1 MYNFSKEELQK
12 YINQYYE
19 VEDENPELLYDSC
32 DDMVLVYEYI
42 ENILVNYLAKDT
54 SVSRQ
59 LRKILADNL
68 QGADENDLSTNFM
81 EAPLYEVLCMLS
93 SYYLAGFIEAKYMQ
107 ASCEQQKEYL
117 QKQIFVLENFIK
129 NLPPSLQD
137 NVGQIQRLLNGAK
150 GRLKLDFDTRLSIKE
165 IAALSKSNE
174 KSVYNAI
181 STKSLDIDKNK
192 KISNTSAEKWL
203 SNKIKPSLWKN
214 FIGQDIKD
222 EEFFSNILDK
232 MEGKQPLL
240 STKKVRYFLVPVSKG
255 NDVFN
260 ASLFHNGFITVG
272 KKGNEVKYSTFE
284 EALNALIQMDSPYW
298 RRPNEKGNW
307 GIVKG
312 EYWVRKS
319 NVELNLE
326 EK

>member
-32 DDMVLVYEYI
+32 ADMVLVYEYI
-42 ENILVNYLAKDT
+42 ENILDNYLAKDT

-107 ASCEQQKEYL
+107 ASCAQQKEYL

-260 ASLFHNGFITVG
+260 ASLFTG
-272 KKGNEVKYSTFE
+272 KSAPKEWICRFV
-284 EALNALIQMDSPYW
+284 I
-298 RRPNEKGNW
+298 
-307 GIVKG
+307 
-312 EYWVRKS
+312 
-319 NVELNLE
+319 
-326 EK
+326 

>member
-32 DDMVLVYEYI
+32 DDMVLAYEYI
-42 ENILVNYLAKDT
+42 ENILDNYLAKDT

-68 QGADENDLSTNFM
+68 QGADENDLSANFM

-93 SYYLAGFIEAKYMQ
+93 GYYLAGFIEAKYMQ
-107 ASCEQQKEYL
+107 ESCEQKKEYL

-150 GRLKLDFDTRLSIKE
+150 GRLKLDFDASLSIKE
-165 IAALSKSNE
+165 MAALSKSNE

-181 STKSLDIDKNK
+181 STKSLDIDKN
-192 KISNTSAEKWL
+192 I
-203 SNKIKPSLWKN
+203 
-214 FIGQDIKD
+214 Q
-222 EEFFSNILDK
+222 
-232 MEGKQPLL
+232 LL
-240 STKKVRYFLVPVSKG
+240 LQLKVLR
-255 NDVFN
+255 
-260 ASLFHNGFITVG
+260 FIT
-272 KKGNEVKYSTFE
+272 
-284 EALNALIQMDSPYW
+284 LH
-298 RRPNEKGNW
+298 
-307 GIVKG
+307 
-312 EYWVRKS
+312 
-319 NVELNLE
+319 
-326 EK
+326 

>member
-1 MYNFSKEELQK
+1 
-12 YINQYYE
+12 
-19 VEDENPELLYDSC
+19 
-32 DDMVLVYEYI
+32 
-42 ENILVNYLAKDT
+42 
-54 SVSRQ
+54 
-59 LRKILADNL
+59 
-68 QGADENDLSTNFM
+68 
-81 EAPLYEVLCMLS
+81 
-93 SYYLAGFIEAKYMQ
+93 
-107 ASCEQQKEYL
+107 
-117 QKQIFVLENFIK
+117 
-129 NLPPSLQD
+129 
-137 NVGQIQRLLNGAK
+137 
-150 GRLKLDFDTRLSIKE
+150 
-165 IAALSKSNE
+165 
-174 KSVYNAI
+174 
-181 STKSLDIDKNK
+181 
-192 KISNTSAEKWL
+192 
-203 SNKIKPSLWKN
+203 
-214 FIGQDIKD
+214 
-222 EEFFSNILDK
+222 